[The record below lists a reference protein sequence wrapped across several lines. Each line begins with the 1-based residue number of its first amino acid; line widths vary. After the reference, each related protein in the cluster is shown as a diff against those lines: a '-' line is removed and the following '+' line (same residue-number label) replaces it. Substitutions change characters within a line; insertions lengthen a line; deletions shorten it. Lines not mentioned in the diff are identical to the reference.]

1 MEDYITRKEYDEH
14 SKRMEDEHKRQNNRI
29 RSLEE
34 MTKQINDLTVAVKE
48 MAINMKSMLE
58 EQKEQG
64 KRLEVLESRD
74 GEVWRKVSTHII
86 TAIISIIIGY
96 VFSQI
101 GI

>member
-1 MEDYITRKEYDEH
+1 MFEVNIY
-14 SKRMEDEHKRQNNRI
+14 
-29 RSLEE
+29 LE
-34 MTKQINDLTVAVKE
+34 
-48 MAINMKSMLE
+48 INMKSMLE